1 MTFDW
6 QNSTRRHDRVERD
19 NACSQ
24 PAREDLSR
32 QVQRLYDNRDNSCRV
47 PESADRFLPPYS
59 NEPGERFA
67 PADQSRFGGVVDQL
81 RQHRTRL
88 LLDASAPPEHR
99 LAAVRELARAGTN
112 NVTVRGN
119 DGQPYKLRLETE
131 PAGSRE
137 MVHLYLTGADG
148 KEHTVLR
155 GIANQKG
162 EFEREQDKCGNAVGW
177 YGAGAAQLQNILG
190 SDSPDLQ
197 RRTVRGENLNSL
209 RGRTPQIDPLDCR
222 IDPGPFRRQERDPR
236 YQPDPRDGQDSR
248 YRQDP
253 RDGQDPRYRPDP
265 RDRQAPWCEPDQR
278 IRDPR
283 ERQDPREQDPRY
295 GHPYR
300 QNPYERD
307 PYHGRPYQQGPRE
320 YCDPR
325 DQNPYNGGR
334 PNPYNGWRR
343 NPYDRPN
350 NEEFAPPR
358 DGSNERSGLRP
369 FDQPSDQSGRQWL
382 DRAAQDARNQ
392 TRQLVK
398 TTAGI
403 YLRSGMT
410 VDADGSPRARQIDP
424 DGQLNTSMRYADN
437 KSVNAEVV
445 PYMVLPGGAYQ
456 KYGVQLGDMVLVRNT
471 DNGRMAVAVFADV
484 GPRNKTGEG
493 SMELA
498 REMGLNPSPTKG
510 GTSKASIEYLVLPN
524 THGTKPRN
532 EQELMARIAEQRR
545 RFGIG

>member
-6 QNSTRRHDRVERD
+6 QNSTRRPDRVERD
-19 NACSQ
+19 SACSE

-32 QVQRLYDNRDNSCRV
+32 QVQRLYDNRSNSCRV
-47 PESADRFLPPYS
+47 PETANRYLPPYQ
-59 NEPGERFA
+59 NEPGDRCA
-67 PADQSRFGGVVDQL
+67 PGDQSRFGGVVDQL

-155 GIANQKG
+155 GVANQRG
-162 EFEREQDKCGNAVGW
+162 EFEREQDKCGNPVGW
-177 YGAGAAQLQNILG
+177 YGAGAARLQNIIG

-197 RRTVRGENLNSL
+197 RRTVRGEDLNSL
-209 RGRTPQIDPLDCR
+209 RVRIPQIDPLDRR
-222 IDPGPFRRQERDPR
+222 IDPGPFNRRQEQDPR
-236 YQPDPRDGQDSR
+236 YRPDPRD
-248 YRQDP
+248 RQPPWCEPDP
-253 RDGQDPRYRPDP
+253 RDRPDPRYRPDP
-265 RDRQAPWCEPDQR
+265 RDRQAPWCEPDSRDRQ
-278 IRDPR
+278 DPR
-283 ERQDPREQDPRY
+283 YRPDPREQDPRY

-307 PYHGRPYQQGPRE
+307 PYYGRPYERDPRD

-325 DQNPYNGGR
+325 DRNRFNDGR
-334 PNPYNGWRR
+334 RT
-343 NPYDRPN
+343 PYDRPN
-350 NEEFAPPR
+350 NEEFTPPR
-358 DGSNERSGLRP
+358 DGTNERPSLRP
-369 FDQPSDQSGRQWL
+369 FDQAPDQNGRQWL

-403 YLRSGMT
+403 YLRSGMA

-424 DGQLNTSMRYADN
+424 DGQVNTSMRYADN

-532 EQELMARIAEQRR
+532 EQELLARIAEQRR